1 MSRPPRAKT
10 ARLLDRRVLGR
21 AFGFLGPVEAVLAMA
36 MLPIGAALFFDW
48 PASALPTS
56 GASKE
61 TLSTMVFAA
70 IVLCQMAAAFQ
81 CRSTPASLFTIGPF
95 TNRLLVGAVG
105 IELVALLGFVYLPL
119 LQEVL
124 GHQGLAWAQWWP
136 VLITPFLL
144 LAAEEARKAVARMR
158 LREAVA

>member
-1 MSRPPRAKT
+1 
-10 ARLLDRRVLGR
+10 
-21 AFGFLGPVEAVLAMA
+21 
-36 MLPIGAALFFDW
+36 
-48 PASALPTS
+48 
-56 GASKE
+56 
-61 TLSTMVFAA
+61 MVFAA

-95 TNRLLVGAVG
+95 SNRLLVGAVG
-105 IELVALLGFVYLPL
+105 IELLALVAFVYFRP

-144 LAAEEARKAVARMR
+144 LAAEEARKAVVRMR
-158 LREAVA
+158 PREAMA